1 MLTTDTELS
10 EEQAMDLK
18 KWEPFIQ
25 QVIDQS
31 NLEENEPG
39 KMRVV
44 MEWRRTLAK
53 SPHLLELFQI
63 DSIMREVRR
72 RITTVEHHLRNGY
85 SQAKSA

>member
-1 MLTTDTELS
+1 MLTTDTERT
-10 EEQAMDLK
+10 EEHSMDVK
-18 KWEPFIQ
+18 KWEPLIQ

-31 NLEENEPG
+31 NLQANEPG
-39 KMRVV
+39 KMRVM

-72 RITTVEHHLRNGY
+72 KITTVEHQPRNGY

>member
-1 MLTTDTELS
+1 
-10 EEQAMDLK
+10 MDVK
-18 KWEPFIQ
+18 KWEPLIQ

-31 NLEENEPG
+31 NLETNEPG

-53 SPHLLELFQI
+53 SPHLLGLFQI
-63 DSIMREVRR
+63 DAIMREVRR
-72 RITTVEHHLRNGY
+72 RITTDEHHPRIGY

>member
-1 MLTTDTELS
+1 
-10 EEQAMDLK
+10 MDVK
-18 KWEPFIQ
+18 KWEPLIQ

-31 NLEENEPG
+31 NLEANEPG

-44 MEWRRTLAK
+44 MEWRKTLAK

-63 DSIMREVRR
+63 DAIMREVQR
-72 RITTVEHHLRNGY
+72 RITTVELHSRNGY